1 MSTPAKTGDA
11 GPLMGSSRPHNGPCS
26 DPQGPAKP
34 LHIACNGAQGP
45 ATDPQLMARTAERT
59 GSVREHPPADPGAT
73 GSSPVSPPHDRTFG
87 PAAQE
92 RGSFRGRALRPSD
105 ESARFWSYVNMAG
118 PTCSHRPELGPCWLW
133 TGGQRGKG
141 YGAFN
146 AEKPGG
152 RYRMVN
158 AHRYAYE
165 LTAGVVPVGLVLDH
179 LCENGMCVNPAH
191 LEAVSNGENIRRGYA
206 AKARRES
213 EAA

>member
-1 MSTPAKTGDA
+1 MPD
-11 GPLMGSSRPHNGPCS
+11 
-26 DPQGPAKP
+26 KP
-34 LHIACNGAQGP
+34 
-45 ATDPQLMARTAERT
+45 T
-59 GSVREHPPADPGAT
+59 
-73 GSSPVSPPHDRTFG
+73 PPHDRTFG
-87 PAAQE
+87 PAARE
-92 RGSFRGRALRPSD
+92 RGSFRDRALRPSD

-118 PTCSHRPELGPCWLW
+118 PVCSHRPELGPCWLW

-206 AKARRES
+206 AKARR
-213 EAA
+213 AAA